1 MKRLSLAT
9 LGTIGLFILA
19 CAGGDEEGGGGEA
32 AGGDEAGYEYE
43 EGGGDLTQADLPAV
57 QLTEPWLGM
66 SLPLADGTVVLSD
79 KTVMLVGYEG
89 GSIAGLSSSYA
100 DAIQKAGWAKAED
113 YSSPEFTAIVFTK
126 GAQKV
131 GFAVGT
137 EEGIT
142 FVYAED
148 MDGVSEEDSAVKQ
161 AKAGKKGGGKFG
173 ATSREGRSKVVRKT
187 YGGGGGGAAGGGAG
201 GGKAK
206 GKGKGGQGKGGKAKG
221 KGGKND

>member
-19 CAGGDEEGGGGEA
+19 CAGGEEEGGGAA
-32 AGGDEAGYEYE
+32 AGGEEAGYEYE
-43 EGGGDLTQADLPAV
+43 EGGDLTQADLPAV

-66 SLPLADGTVVLSD
+66 NLPLADGTVVLSD

-113 YSSPEFTAIVFTK
+113 YSTPDFTAIVFTK

-148 MDGVSEEDSAVKQ
+148 MDGVSEEESAVKQ
-161 AKAGKKGGGKFG
+161 AKSGKKAGGKFG
-173 ATSREGRSKVVRKT
+173 ATSREGRSKVVRKS
-187 YGGGGGGAAGGGAG
+187 YGGGGGGAAGGGGG

-206 GKGKGGQGKGGKAKG
+206 GKGKGGKAKGGKAKG

>member
-19 CAGGDEEGGGGEA
+19 CAGGEEEGGGAA
-32 AGGDEAGYEYE
+32 AGGEEAGYEYE
-43 EGGGDLTQADLPAV
+43 EGGDLTQADLPAV

-66 SLPLADGTVVLSD
+66 NLPLADGTVVLSD

-113 YSSPEFTAIVFTK
+113 YSTPDFTAIVFTK

-148 MDGVSEEDSAVKQ
+148 MDGVSEEESAVKQ
-161 AKAGKKGGGKFG
+161 AKSGKKAGGKFG
-173 ATSREGRSKVVRKT
+173 ATSREGRSKVVRKS
-187 YGGGGGGAAGGGAG
+187 YGGGGGGAAGGG

-206 GKGKGGQGKGGKAKG
+206 GKGKGGKAKGGKAKG